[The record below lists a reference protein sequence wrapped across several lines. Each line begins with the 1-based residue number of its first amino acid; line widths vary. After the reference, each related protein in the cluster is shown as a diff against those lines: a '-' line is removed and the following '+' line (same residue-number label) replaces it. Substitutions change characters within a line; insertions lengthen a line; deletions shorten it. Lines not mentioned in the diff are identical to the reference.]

1 MTVKGIKF
9 DFNVNSAIAVLGFG
23 ITWLWFA
30 FGILD
35 DVRDTKQDLKVTKK
49 EVVSVKNDVKTI
61 QNYQAQ
67 QTSDVRAIT
76 VTIDTINNVVN
87 RIEQRQYNERR
98 GEVPSTTIR

>member
-35 DVRDTKQDLKVTKK
+35 DVRDTKQDLKITKK
-49 EVVSVKNDVKTI
+49 ELVSVKSDVSTVKSF
-61 QNYQAQ
+61 QAQ
-67 QTSDVRAIT
+67 QSSDIRAVT
-76 VTIDTINNVVN
+76 VTIDAINNVVN

-98 GEVPSTTIR
+98 GDVPSTTIR